1 MAVKTIWIDPNT
13 GKEYSYNWGFDVDSN
28 IPEKKNPV
36 DNFSWMVNAYDA
48 TKCDRR
54 IKVELVG
61 IPNAR
66 RFSLDMRDLERSIN
80 NRMNNE
86 EGEKNMNP
94 YEKLIPKSILNS
106 IYGAHPFIVPRIKKV
121 VFNPPATI
129 VFWTDDTKTV
139 VKCQNNEEFDPEKGI
154 TMAFF
159 KKTHGNK
166 GHYFEEI
173 KKWCYKGNLNMIKD
187 EMHEMTDE
195 KIIEV
200 VEKGSSNPNPKW
212 HIWYRTGLAG
222 DIHCY
227 DKDYSSKSS
236 AVRRAKKMFA
246 NTSET
251 ISWTVSKKA
260 PFGPESDK
268 VEWHYN

>member
-1 MAVKTIWIDPNT
+1 MAIKTTWIDPNT

-36 DNFSWMVNAYDA
+36 DNFRWMVNAYDA

-61 IPNAR
+61 IPNVR
-66 RFSLDMRDLERSIN
+66 SFSLDMRDLERSIN

-94 YEKLIPKSILNS
+94 YEKFISKSILNS
-106 IYGAHPFIVPRIKKV
+106 IYGTHPFIVPRIKKV

-173 KKWCYKGNLNMIKD
+173 KKW
-187 EMHEMTDE
+187 TE
-195 KIIEV
+195 KYQRVTNEEISEV
-200 VEKGSSNPNPKW
+200 LDNSTPDPNPKW

-222 DIHCY
+222 DIYYY

-236 AVRRAKKMFA
+236 AVRRARKMFA
-246 NTSET
+246 NASEPTS
-251 ISWTVSKKA
+251 WAVSRLD
-260 PFGPESDK
+260 PESDD

>member
-1 MAVKTIWIDPNT
+1 MAVKTTWIDPNT

-54 IKVELVG
+54 IKIELVG
-61 IPNAR
+61 IPNVR
-66 RFSLDMRDLERSIN
+66 SFSLDMRDLERSIK

-86 EGEKNMNP
+86 EGD
-94 YEKLIPKSILNS
+94 
-106 IYGAHPFIVPRIKKV
+106 PFIVPRIKKI

-129 VFWTDDTKTV
+129 VFWNDGTKTV
-139 VKCQNNEEFDPEKGI
+139 VKCQNDEKFDPEKGI

-173 KKWCYKGNLNMIKD
+173 KKW
-187 EMHEMTDE
+187 TE
-195 KIIEV
+195 KYQRVTNEEISEV
-200 VEKGSSNPNPKW
+200 LDNSTPDPNPKW

-222 DIHCY
+222 NIYYY

-246 NTSET
+246 NASEP
-251 ISWTVSKKA
+251 ISWAVGRL
-260 PFGPESDK
+260 GPESDK